1 MSRVLVCY
9 STGTGTTETF
19 ARAVAE
25 GAASIDG
32 IEVSLKSAGD
42 TVPEDV
48 AGADGVILGS
58 PVHMG
63 SMDWQMKKV
72 IDGPFAMMWI
82 QNGLVGRVGAVFAS
96 GSGIGHAGAGVELA
110 LLALLANLAEL
121 GMIIV
126 PLPKNTPGYRT
137 NGLHWGPTAI
147 TGEGDDGRP
156 LGVADEQLT
165 AARHHGMNVARV
177 TAAIAGQR
185 LLNP

>member
-1 MSRVLVCY
+1 MSRMLVCY
-9 STGTGTTETF
+9 STGTGTTEVF

-25 GAASIDG
+25 GAASVDG
-32 IEVSLKSAGD
+32 TEVTLKIAAD
-42 TVPEDV
+42 TMPEDV
-48 AGADGVILGS
+48 AGADGIILGS

-63 SMDWQMKKV
+63 SVDWQMKKV

-96 GSGIGHAGAGVELA
+96 GSGLGHVGAGAELA
-110 LLALLANLAEL
+110 MLALLANLAEL

-126 PLPKNTPGYRT
+126 PFPKNTPGFHT
-137 NGLHWGPTAI
+137 NGLHWGPAAI
-147 TGEGDDGRP
+147 TGEGEDGRP
-156 LGVADEQLT
+156 LGVPDEQLV

-177 TAAIAGQR
+177 TAAIAGEC

>member
-1 MSRVLVCY
+1 MSRLLVCY
-9 STGTGTTETF
+9 STGTGTTEKF

-25 GAASIDG
+25 GAASVDG
-32 IEVSLKSAGD
+32 VEVSLKIAED
-42 TVPEDV
+42 VMPEDV
-48 AGADGVILGS
+48 SKADGIILGS

-63 SMDWQMKKV
+63 SIDWQMKKL

-82 QNGLVGRVGAVFAS
+82 QDGLVGKVGAVFAS
-96 GSGIGHAGAGVELA
+96 GSGIGNAGAGAELA
-110 LLALLANLAEL
+110 MLALLANLAEL

-126 PLPKNTPGYRT
+126 PLPKNTPGYHT
-137 NGLHWGPTAI
+137 NGLHWGPAAI

-156 LGVADEQLT
+156 LGVPDGQLT

-177 TAAIAGQR
+177 TAAISGQK